1 MADTAASMV
10 ETAQGQD
17 DEWKKAGK
25 GKKRKRANTER
36 MDEEPAGES
45 AASEAVQRPYFP
57 PVKKEKLQNG
67 VEVRKIPVPAHRLVC
82 TLGEM
87 TEGLMLPYSVC
98 QNDPNVDLWSLK

>member
-1 MADTAASMV
+1 MADTTASMI
-10 ETAQGQD
+10 EMTRELD

-45 AASEAVQRPYFP
+45 AASETAQRPYFP

-67 VEVRKIPVPAHRLVC
+67 VEVRKIPVPAHRLVG

-87 TEGLMLPYSVC
+87 SEGLL
-98 QNDPNVDLWSLK
+98 